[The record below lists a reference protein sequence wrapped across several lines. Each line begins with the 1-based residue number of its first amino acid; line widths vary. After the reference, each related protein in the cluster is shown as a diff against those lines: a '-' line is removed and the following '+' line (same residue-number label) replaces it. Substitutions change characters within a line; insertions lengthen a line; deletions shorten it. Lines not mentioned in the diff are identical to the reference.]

1 MRARNSNAILRDA
14 IIAAEKEQMR
24 GRTTE
29 RDSASRSRSGSPR
42 EPPSIAT
49 RTRSRSGG
57 KNGIVQLPTRERLDR
72 LRRSY
77 GDELIDELTADLEE
91 MNIITTSSRDT
102 TYGEDDLIECVYD
115 PKSRS
120 IHPVVTGS
128 RGGKY
133 FYSLTEGRKYI
144 KEKQIEMVN
153 PDTTPIVD
161 LNPALKVSEVVPK
174 TYTRK

>member
-1 MRARNSNAILRDA
+1 MREENR
-14 IIAAEKEQMR
+14 R

-29 RDSASRSRSGSPR
+29 RENTSRASRSGSPR

-57 KNGIVQLPTRERLDR
+57 RNDIVQFPTRERLDR

-77 GDELIDELTADLEE
+77 GDALIDELTTELQE
-91 MNIITTSSRDT
+91 MNFFRDETS
-102 TYGEDDLIECVYD
+102 GEDDLIECVYD
-115 PKSRS
+115 TKSRS
-120 IHPVVTGS
+120 MHPVVTGT

-144 KEKQIEMVN
+144 KEKQIELVN

-161 LNPALKVSEVVPK
+161 LDPASRISEVVPK
-174 TYTRK
+174 RWGKF